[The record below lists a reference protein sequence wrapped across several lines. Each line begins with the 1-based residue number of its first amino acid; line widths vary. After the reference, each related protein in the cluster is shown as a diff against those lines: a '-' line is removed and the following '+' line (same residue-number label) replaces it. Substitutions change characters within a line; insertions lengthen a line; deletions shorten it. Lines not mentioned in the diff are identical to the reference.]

1 MKTYAYTYDIAVI
14 GGGPAGLAAAV
25 TAARAGKRVLLAD
38 KNGYLGGNMTLGLPL
53 LGFLDEHGERC
64 IAGFGEELVQR
75 LRARGAAY
83 DHRFCPKHN
92 SVTNIDAEQVK
103 LLAFEMCRE
112 AGVDVLLHLET
123 QRVELTDGRITA
135 VTLRGKCNEV
145 TVSADLFI
153 DCTGDGDLAYLAGC
167 SYEKGRGANEELMPP
182 TVMFTLEGV
191 EIDRLLDHV
200 AAHPE
205 EMAAS
210 CASIDTKA
218 GYDAAYFRADPNFVF
233 VGMTA
238 LFNRLKA
245 EGKCPVER
253 GNMIIINGLHPGE
266 VYVNT
271 SRLLHTDATDI
282 IDLTRAEIEGHMQVG
297 RLVDMFRKYVPGFA
311 RCYVSSIAPNLGVR
325 ETRRFKGIKTLTVE
339 KALAAEVPEDTVCLS
354 GYKIDIH
361 KDCETATLFQTVDKP
376 FGLPYGCLVS
386 AEIDN
391 LMFAGRCASV
401 DESVIGSTRV
411 MPCCMAMG
419 QAAAVGA
426 VLALDRHQA
435 PANVNTDDIR
445 AELIRQG
452 AMLHQSP
459 TSQNI

>member
-1 MKTYAYTYDIAVI
+1 MNTYTYSYDIAVI
-14 GGGPAGLAAAV
+14 GGGPAGLAAAI
-25 TAARAGKRVLLAD
+25 TAARTGKRTLLVD

-53 LGFLDEHGERC
+53 LGFLDEHGDRC

-75 LRARGAAY
+75 LKARGAAH

-92 SVTNIDAEQVK
+92 SVTNIDAEAVK

-123 QRVELTDGRITA
+123 HHVELDGNRIKS
-135 VTLRGKCNEV
+135 VTLWGKCNEV
-145 TVSADLFI
+145 TVTADIFI
-153 DCTGDGDLAYLAGC
+153 DCTGDGDLACLAGC
-167 SYEKGRGANEELMPP
+167 SYEKGRGTNEELMPP

-191 EIDRLLDHV
+191 AIDKLLDHV

-238 LFNRLKA
+238 LFTRLKA

-253 GNMIIINGLHPGE
+253 GNMILINDLHPGE
-266 VYVNT
+266 VYINT

-282 IDLTRAEIEGHMQVG
+282 LDLTRAEIDGHMQVG
-297 RLVDMFRKYVPGFA
+297 KLVDMFRQYVPGFET
-311 RCYVSSIAPNLGVR
+311 CHVSSIAPNLGVR
-325 ETRRFKGIKTLTVE
+325 ETRRIKGVKTLTAE
-339 KALAAEVPEDTVCLS
+339 EALSAAIPNDTVCLS

-376 FGLPYGCLVS
+376 FGIPYGCLVS
-386 AEIDN
+386 AEVDN
-391 LMFAGRCASV
+391 LMFAGRCISV

-435 PANVNTDDIR
+435 PADVNTDDIR
-445 AELIRQG
+445 AELTARG
-452 AMLHQSP
+452 AMLHQ
-459 TSQNI
+459 